1 MTGEMEDIEEIIT
14 EVTERAQAYLDSRG
28 DETSSIATSDSVRRN
43 INNLSQKTAVEDLQS
58 ARYQGDLDSVMDRFD
73 WLKVTEEGEKIVN
86 QKQQWEDRLKNEG
99 SKC

>member
-1 MTGEMEDIEEIIT
+1 MEDIEEIIT

-28 DETSSIATSDSVRRN
+28 DETSSIATSDSVRN

-73 WLKVTEEGEKIVN
+73 RLKVTEEGEKIVN
-86 QKQQWEDRLKNEG
+86 QKQQ
-99 SKC
+99 

>member
-1 MTGEMEDIEEIIT
+1 MEDIEEIIT

-28 DETSSIATSDSVRRN
+28 DETSSTATSDSVRRN

-73 WLKVTEEGEKIVN
+73 RLKVTEEGEKIVN
-86 QKQQWEDRLKNEG
+86 QKQQ
-99 SKC
+99 

>member
-1 MTGEMEDIEEIIT
+1 MEDIEEIIT

-58 ARYQGDLDSVMDRFD
+58 ARYQGDRDSVMDRFD
-73 WLKVTEEGEKIVN
+73 RLKVTEEGEKIVN
-86 QKQQWEDRLKNEG
+86 QKQQ
-99 SKC
+99 